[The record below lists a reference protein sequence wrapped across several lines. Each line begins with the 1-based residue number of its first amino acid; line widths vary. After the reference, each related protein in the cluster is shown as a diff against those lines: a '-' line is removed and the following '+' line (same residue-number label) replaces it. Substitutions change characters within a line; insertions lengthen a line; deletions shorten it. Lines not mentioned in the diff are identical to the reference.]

1 MEQKEKFGAVHYVLL
16 ALTLAFLGSLAFLA
30 VRGGAAVS
38 EDEYTVAVERSVP
51 AEEVA
56 PERQPIDI
64 NTATA
69 EELEQLMGIGPV
81 LAQAIIDYR
90 AEHGPFESVDEL
102 LEVSGIGESKLD
114 NIRNDVTLGEED
126 AV

>member
-30 VRGGAAVS
+30 VRGGSAVS